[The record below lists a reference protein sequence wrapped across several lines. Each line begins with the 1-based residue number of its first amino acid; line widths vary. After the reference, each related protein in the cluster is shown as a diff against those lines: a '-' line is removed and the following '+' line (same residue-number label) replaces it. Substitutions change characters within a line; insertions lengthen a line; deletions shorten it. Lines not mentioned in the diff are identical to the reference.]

1 LQHRRKE
8 ADMKHQD
15 IDPSLR
21 PAEPLLD
28 SLDDGFSPPAD
39 AQAREEQDIGQREP
53 ADFTLV
59 SQSPF

>member
-1 LQHRRKE
+1 MNHHAIE
-8 ADMKHQD
+8 
-15 IDPSLR
+15 PSLR

-39 AQAREEQDIGQREP
+39 AQAGEEQDIGQREP
-53 ADFTLV
+53 ADLTHV

>member
-1 LQHRRKE
+1 MNRP
-8 ADMKHQD
+8 D
-15 IDPSLR
+15 IEPSLR

-39 AQAREEQDIGQREP
+39 AQSRGEQDIGQGEP
-53 ADFTLV
+53 ADLTLV

>member
-1 LQHRRKE
+1 MNR
-8 ADMKHQD
+8 QD

-39 AQAREEQDIGQREP
+39 AQAREEQDIGKREP
-53 ADFTLV
+53 ADLTHV